1 MTKTIKPRMQRV
13 YLKDV
18 SFEAPDLLK
27 TLSKDWKPE
36 VKLDMNNKVHRLDEN
51 VFEVVLLVTASV
63 KSGEALAY
71 VCEVQQ
77 AGLFTVEGIDEAG
90 LKKALGCDC
99 PTELFPFAREAI
111 ANLVTAGGFPSLL
124 LSPVDFESLYDNAVL
139 QQQTEASGPH

>member
-1 MTKTIKPRMQRV
+1 MVKASKPKIQRV

-27 TLSKDWKPE
+27 TLSREWKPE
-36 VKLDMNNKVHRLDEN
+36 IKLDMNNKIHRLEEN

-63 KSGEALAY
+63 KSGEHIAY

-77 AGLFTVEGIDEAG
+77 AGLFTVEGIDEAA

-99 PTELFPFAREAI
+99 PYELFPFAREAI

-124 LSPVDFESLYDNAVL
+124 LAPVNFESLYDKAVL
-139 QQQTEASGPH
+139 QQQTEISGPH